1 METRGQFAPETDAA
15 VRQTYEALADAAE
28 TVTKEIAEANADTR
42 EDYRGLTGSDTV
54 ETAQQ
59 ALFASLLEVQV
70 GTAAEYESWLAEHER
85 LEPELAGTEP
95 VSGRAWHPVWARDA
109 VVAASFEDRP
119 DAAVGAVRRQAFGRH
134 YRSILEAQ

>member
-1 METRGQFAPETDAA
+1 METRGHLSPATEDA
-15 VRQTYEALADAAE
+15 VRETYESLAGAAE
-28 TVTKEIAEANADTR
+28 TVTKEIAEANAETR
-42 EDYRGLTGSDTV
+42 EDYRELTDSGTV
-54 ETAQQ
+54 ETARQ

-70 GTAAEYESWLAEHER
+70 GTVAEYESWLAEHDE

-119 DAAVGAVRRQAFGRH
+119 DAAVGAVQRQAFGRH
-134 YRSILEAQ
+134 YRSILEAR